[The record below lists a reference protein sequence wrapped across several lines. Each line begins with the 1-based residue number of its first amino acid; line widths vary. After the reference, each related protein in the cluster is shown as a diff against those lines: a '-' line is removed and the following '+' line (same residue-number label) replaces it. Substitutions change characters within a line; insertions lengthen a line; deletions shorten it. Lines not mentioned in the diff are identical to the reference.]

1 MAANSSIVLTQL
13 DFDSYKDSL
22 KTFLKSQDRFKDYD
36 FDGSNLSVLL
46 DVLSY
51 NTYQNAFY
59 LNMVSNEM
67 FLDSA
72 KLRDSVISHAK
83 ELNYLPRSFRSSSA
97 VIQLVITSTDA
108 AKRSIVIPKGTSFT
122 SRVDDF
128 TYNFST
134 TENYVITNRTPSG
147 SSFVYESEPIR
158 VYEGS
163 YLSDTYTINYANPLV
178 YKISNKRVDLESVL
192 VTVFE
197 DNGTTIQT
205 YKRATSLFGHDENAK
220 VFFLQPGIG
229 DTYEIVFGD
238 GVVGR
243 KPKNNS
249 ACIIEYRSCNG
260 ELPNGAFKFINTARI
275 DNEANIVI
283 ETITASADGAV
294 AEDLSSIKYNAPRAF
309 TTQERAVTSEDY
321 ENLLKANFPEINAV
335 VAYGGEDASPPQ
347 YGRIFLSIDLD
358 EVDGLPK
365 IKEAEYKRFLRSRSS
380 VAIEPLFVS
389 PDYTY
394 LYVNTN
400 IKYNINLTGLNPE
413 DIRTY
418 VIDSILNHASTNL
431 NNFGRT
437 LRYSRFIRDI
447 DTAEASII
455 SNETKI
461 ELVKY
466 LTPVLS
472 TTVTGSVTTTS
483 GSLVPSTSTTSS
495 SSNPIERLTS
505 VLSVKF
511 NAAVGSLSRLTSGS
525 LVSLATSGV
534 VSSGQNVTID
544 FKNALQNDIPGKGS
558 EYLTGD
564 IHVVSSST
572 FTYNGLS
579 NCRLEDDG
587 DGVMRIVNTAGT
599 NNRTI
604 LDIGTVD
611 YDTGIIRINNFNIT
625 NYTGTSLKIY
635 AKPRTLDITSTQN
648 VILNILE
655 NDVDVSIEQIR
666 E

>member
-1 MAANSSIVLTQL
+1 MANSSIVLTQL

-22 KTFLKSQDRFKDYD
+22 KTFLRSQDRFKDYD

-97 VIQLVITSTDA
+97 VIQLVITSTNA
-108 AKRSIVIPKGTSFT
+108 EKRSIVIPKGTSFT

-147 SSFVYESEPIR
+147 SNFVYESEPIR
-158 VYEGS
+158 IYEGN
-163 YLSDTYTINYANPLV
+163 YLSDTYTVNYDRPLV
-178 YKISNKRVDLESVL
+178 YKISNKRVDIESL
-192 VTVFE
+192 SVTVFE
-197 DNGTTIQT
+197 DNGTTVQT
-205 YKRATSLFGHDENAK
+205 YKRATSLFGHDGNSK

-229 DTYEIVFGD
+229 DTYEVVFGD

-249 ACIIEYRSCNG
+249 ACIIEYRTCNG

-275 DNEANIVI
+275 DNEPNIVI
-283 ETITASADGAV
+283 ETITAASDGAV
-294 AEDLSSIKYNAPRAF
+294 AEDLNSIKYNAPRAF

-335 VAYGGEDASPPQ
+335 VAYGGEDATPPQ
-347 YGRIFLSIDLD
+347 FGRIFLSIDLD

-413 DIRTY
+413 DIRTF

-447 DTAEASII
+447 DSAEASII

-461 ELVKY
+461 ELIKY

-472 TTVTGSVTTTS
+472 TTVTGSATT
-483 GSLVPSTSTTSS
+483 
-495 SSNPIERLTS
+495 
-505 VLSVKF
+505 
-511 NAAVGSLSRLTSGS
+511 TSGS

-587 DGVMRIVNTAGT
+587 DGVMRIVNTSGT

-604 LDIGTVD
+604 LNIGTVD

-635 AKPRTLDITSTQN
+635 AKPRTLDITSVQN

-655 NDVDVSIEQIR
+655 NDVDVTIEQIR

>member
-229 DTYEIVFGD
+229 DTYEVVFGD

-260 ELPNGAFKFINTARI
+260 ELPNGAFRFINTARI
-275 DNEANIVI
+275 DNETNVVI

-413 DIRTY
+413 DIRTL
-418 VIDSILNHASTNL
+418 VIDSILNHASINL

-437 LRYSRFIRDI
+437 LRYSKFIRDV
-447 DTAEASII
+447 DSAETSII

-472 TTVTGSVTTTS
+472 TTVTSNATT
-483 GSLVPSTSTTSS
+483 
-495 SSNPIERLTS
+495 
-505 VLSVKF
+505 
-511 NAAVGSLSRLTSGS
+511 TSGS

-572 FTYNGLS
+572 FTYNGLP

-587 DGVMRIVNTAGT
+587 DGIMRIVNTSGT

-604 LDIGTVD
+604 LSVGTVD

>member
-97 VIQLVITSTDA
+97 VIQLVITSTDT

-134 TENYVITNRTPSG
+134 TENYVITKRTPSG
-147 SSFVYESEPIR
+147 SNLIYESEPIR

-229 DTYEIVFGD
+229 DTYEVVFGD

-335 VAYGGEDASPPQ
+335 VAYGGEDATPPQ

-365 IKEAEYKRFLRSRSS
+365 IKEAEYKKFLRSRSS

-418 VIDSILNHASTNL
+418 VIDSILNHASINL

-437 LRYSRFIRDI
+437 LRYSKFIRDV
-447 DTAEASII
+447 DSAETSII

-472 TTVTGSVTTTS
+472 TTVTGSATT
-483 GSLVPSTSTTSS
+483 
-495 SSNPIERLTS
+495 
-505 VLSVKF
+505 
-511 NAAVGSLSRLTSGS
+511 TSGS

-655 NDVDVSIEQIR
+655 NDVDVTIEQIR

>member
-22 KTFLKSQDRFKDYD
+22 KTFLRSQDRFKDYD

-59 LNMVSNEM
+59 LNMISNEM

-97 VIQLVITSTDA
+97 VIQLIITSTDT

-147 SSFVYESEPIR
+147 SSLVYESEPIR
-158 VYEGS
+158 VYEGN
-163 YLSDTYTINYANPLV
+163 YLSDTYTVNYDRPLI
-178 YKISNKRVDLESVL
+178 YKISNKRVDLESLL

-197 DNGTTIQT
+197 DNGTTVQT
-205 YKRATSLFGHDENAK
+205 YKRATSLFGHDENSK

-229 DTYEIVFGD
+229 DTYEVVFGD

-249 ACIIEYRSCNG
+249 ACIIEYRTCNG

-275 DNEANIVI
+275 DNETNVVI
-283 ETITASADGAV
+283 ETITSAADGAV
-294 AEDLSSIKYNAPRAF
+294 AEDLNSIKYNAPRAF

-335 VAYGGEDASPPQ
+335 VAYGGEDATPPQ

-365 IKEAEYKRFLRSRSS
+365 IKEAEYKKFLRSRSS

-413 DIRTY
+413 DIRTL

-437 LRYSRFIRDI
+437 LRYSRFIRDV
-447 DTAEASII
+447 DAAEASII

-472 TTVTGSVTTTS
+472 TTVTGSATT
-483 GSLVPSTSTTSS
+483 
-495 SSNPIERLTS
+495 
-505 VLSVKF
+505 
-511 NAAVGSLSRLTSGS
+511 TSGS

-587 DGVMRIVNTAGT
+587 DGAMRIVNTSGT

-604 LDIGTVD
+604 LKIGTVD

-625 NYTGTSLKIY
+625 NYAGTSLKIY

-655 NDVDVSIEQIR
+655 NDVDVAIEQIR

>member
-1 MAANSSIVLTQL
+1 MADSSIVLTQL

-147 SSFVYESEPIR
+147 SNFVYESEPIR

-163 YLSDTYTINYANPLV
+163 YLSDTYTVNYDNPLV

-197 DNGTTIQT
+197 DNGTTVQT

-229 DTYEIVFGD
+229 DTYEVVFGD

-260 ELPNGAFKFINTARI
+260 ELPNGAFRFINTARI
-275 DNEANIVI
+275 DNETNVVI

-335 VAYGGEDASPPQ
+335 VAYGGEDATPPQ

-380 VAIEPLFVS
+380 VAIEPIFVS

-437 LRYSRFIRDI
+437 LRYSKFVRDV

-472 TTVTGSVTTTS
+472 TTVTGSATT
-483 GSLVPSTSTTSS
+483 
-495 SSNPIERLTS
+495 
-505 VLSVKF
+505 
-511 NAAVGSLSRLTSGS
+511 TSGS

-564 IHVVSSST
+564 IHVISSST
-572 FTYNGLS
+572 FTYNGLP

-587 DGVMRIVNTAGT
+587 DGIMRIVNTSGT

-604 LDIGTVD
+604 LSVGTVD

>member
-1 MAANSSIVLTQL
+1 MANSSIVLTQL

-59 LNMVSNEM
+59 LNMISNEM

-97 VIQLVITSTDA
+97 VIKLVITSSDA

-147 SSFVYESEPIR
+147 SNFVYESEAIR
-158 VYEGS
+158 VYEGN
-163 YLSDTYTINYANPLV
+163 YLSDTYTVNYDRPLN
-178 YKISNKRVDLESVL
+178 YKISNKRVDLESLL

-197 DNGTTIQT
+197 DNGTTVQT
-205 YKRATSLFGHDENAK
+205 YKRATSLFGHDGNSK

-229 DTYEIVFGD
+229 DAYEVVFGD

-249 ACIIEYRSCNG
+249 VCIIEYRTCNG

-275 DNEANIVI
+275 DNEPNVVI
-283 ETITASADGAV
+283 ETITAATDGAV
-294 AEDLSSIKYNAPRAF
+294 AEDLNSIKYNAPRAF

-335 VAYGGEDASPPQ
+335 VAYGGEDANPPQ

-413 DIRTY
+413 DIRTN
-418 VIDSILNHASTNL
+418 VIDSILNHASVNL

-447 DTAEASII
+447 DAAETSII
-455 SNETKI
+455 SNETEV

-472 TTVTGSVTTTS
+472 TTVTSTPTS
-483 GSLVPSTSTTSS
+483 
-495 SSNPIERLTS
+495 
-505 VLSVKF
+505 
-511 NAAVGSLSRLTSGS
+511 TSGS

-544 FKNALQNDIPGKGS
+544 FKNALRNDVPGKGA
-558 EYLTGD
+558 EHLIGD
-564 IHVVSSST
+564 IHIVSSST
-572 FTYNGLS
+572 FTYNGLA
-579 NCRLEDDG
+579 NCRLEDNG
-587 DGVMRIVNTAGT
+587 DGIMRIINTSGT
-599 NNRTI
+599 QHRTI

-611 YDTGIIRINNFNIT
+611 YDTGIIRIDNFNIT
-625 NYTGTSLKIY
+625 NYTGTSLKVY
-635 AKPRTLDITSTQN
+635 AKPRNLDITSSQN

-655 NDVDVSIEQIR
+655 NDVDVTIEQIR

>member
-22 KTFLKSQDRFKDYD
+22 KTFLRSQDRFKDYD

-59 LNMVSNEM
+59 LNMISNEM

-97 VIQLVITSTDA
+97 VIQLIITSTDT

-134 TENYVITNRTPSG
+134 TENYVITKRTPSG
-147 SSFVYESEPIR
+147 SSLVYESEPIR
-158 VYEGS
+158 VYEGN
-163 YLSDTYTINYANPLV
+163 YLSDTYTVNYDRPLI
-178 YKISNKRVDLESVL
+178 YKISNKRVDLESLL

-197 DNGTTIQT
+197 DNGTTVQT
-205 YKRATSLFGHDENAK
+205 YKRATSLFGHDGNSK

-229 DTYEIVFGD
+229 DTYEVVFGD

-249 ACIIEYRSCNG
+249 ACIIEYRTCNG

-275 DNEANIVI
+275 DNETNIVI
-283 ETITASADGAV
+283 ETITAAADGAV
-294 AEDLSSIKYNAPRAF
+294 AEDLNSIKYNAPRAF

-335 VAYGGEDASPPQ
+335 VAYGGEDATPPQ

-365 IKEAEYKRFLRSRSS
+365 IKEAEYKKFLRSRSS

-394 LYVNTN
+394 LYVNAN

-413 DIRTY
+413 DIRTL

-437 LRYSRFIRDI
+437 LRYSRFIRDV
-447 DTAEASII
+447 DAAEASII

-472 TTVTGSVTTTS
+472 TTVTGSATT
-483 GSLVPSTSTTSS
+483 
-495 SSNPIERLTS
+495 
-505 VLSVKF
+505 
-511 NAAVGSLSRLTSGS
+511 TSGS

-544 FKNALQNDIPGKGS
+544 FKNPLQNDIPGKGS

-587 DGVMRIVNTAGT
+587 DGAMRIVNTSGT

-604 LDIGTVD
+604 LKIGTVD

-625 NYTGTSLKIY
+625 NYAGTSLKIY

-655 NDVDVSIEQIR
+655 NDVDVAIEQIR

>member
-59 LNMVSNEM
+59 LNMISNEM

-72 KLRDSVISHAK
+72 KLRDSVVSHAK

-97 VIQLVITSTDA
+97 VIQLVITSSDA
-108 AKRSIVIPKGTSFT
+108 SKRSIVIPKGTSFT

-147 SSFVYESEPIR
+147 SNFVYESEAIR
-158 VYEGS
+158 IYEGN
-163 YLSDTYTINYANPLV
+163 YLSDTYTVNYDRPLV
-178 YKISNKRVDLESVL
+178 YKISNKRVDLESLL

-197 DNGTTIQT
+197 DNGTTVQT
-205 YKRATSLFGHDENAK
+205 YKRATSLFGHDGNSK
-220 VFFLQPGIG
+220 VFFLQPGLG
-229 DTYEIVFGD
+229 DAYEVVFGD

-249 ACIIEYRSCNG
+249 AVIIEYRVCTG

-275 DNEANIVI
+275 DNEPNVVI
-283 ETITASADGAV
+283 ETITAAADGAV
-294 AEDLSSIKYNAPRAF
+294 AEDLNSIKYNAPRAF

-335 VAYGGEDASPPQ
+335 VAYGGEDANPPQ
-347 YGRIFLSIDLD
+347 FGRIFLSIDLD

-365 IKEAEYKRFLRSRSS
+365 IKEAEYKKFLRSRSS

-413 DIRTY
+413 DIRTN
-418 VIDSILNHASTNL
+418 VIDSILNHASVNL

-437 LRYSRFIRDI
+437 LRYSRFIRDV
-447 DTAEASII
+447 DAAETSII
-455 SNETKI
+455 SNETQV

-472 TTVTGSVTTTS
+472 TTVTSTPTS
-483 GSLVPSTSTTSS
+483 
-495 SSNPIERLTS
+495 
-505 VLSVKF
+505 
-511 NAAVGSLSRLTSGS
+511 TSGS

-544 FKNALQNDIPGKGS
+544 FKNPLRNDVPGKGA
-558 EYLTGD
+558 EHLIGD

-572 FTYNGLS
+572 FTYNGLP
-579 NCRLEDDG
+579 NCRLEDNG
-587 DGVMRIVNTAGT
+587 DGIMRIINTSGT
-599 NNRTI
+599 QHRTI

-611 YDTGIIRINNFNIT
+611 YDTGIVRINNFNIT

-635 AKPRTLDITSTQN
+635 AKPRTLDITSSQN

-655 NDVDVSIEQIR
+655 NDVDVTIEQIR

>member
-46 DVLSY
+46 DLLAY

-72 KLRDSVISHAK
+72 KLRDSVVSHAK

-97 VIQLVITSTDA
+97 TIQLTITSSDA
-108 AKRSIVIPKGTSFT
+108 AKRSIVVPKGTTFT
-122 SRVDDF
+122 ARVDDF

-134 TENYVITNRTPSG
+134 TENIVITNRSPSG
-147 SSFVYESEPIR
+147 SNFVYTSDNIR
-158 VYEGS
+158 IYEGN
-163 YLSDTYTINYANPLV
+163 YLSDTYNVNYNNPLV
-178 YKISNKRVDLESVL
+178 YKISNKRVDLESLL

-197 DNGTTIQT
+197 DNGTTTHT
-205 YKRATSLFGHDENAK
+205 YTRATSLFGYDLNSK

-229 DTYEIVFGD
+229 DTYEVVFGD

-249 ACIIEYRSCNG
+249 VVVIEYRVCNG
-260 ELPNGAFKFINTARI
+260 EIPNGAFKFINTARI
-275 DNEANIVI
+275 DDEANVVV
-283 ETITASADGAV
+283 ETITAAADGAV
-294 AEDLSSIKYNAPRAF
+294 AEDMNSIKYNAPRAF

-335 VAYGGEDASPPQ
+335 VAYGGEDANPPQ
-347 YGRIFLSIDLD
+347 YGKIFLSIDLQD
-358 EVDGLPK
+358 VDGLPK
-365 IKEAEYKRFLRSRSS
+365 IKENEYKRFLRSRSS

-394 LYVNTN
+394 LYVKTN
-400 IKYNINLTGLNPE
+400 IKYNINRTGLNPE

-418 VIDSILNHASTNL
+418 VIDAILGYASTNL
-431 NNFGRT
+431 NNFART
-437 LRYSRFIRDI
+437 LRYSRFIKDI
-447 DTAEASII
+447 DAAENSII
-455 SNETKI
+455 SNETEI

-466 LTPVLS
+466 LTPTLS
-472 TTVTGSVTTTS
+472 TTVTG
-483 GSLVPSTSTTSS
+483 TSS
-495 SSNPIERLTS
+495 E
-505 VLSVKF
+505 
-511 NAAVGSLSRLTSGS
+511 TSGS
-525 LVSLATSGV
+525 LVSL
-534 VSSGQNVTID
+534 VSSGAVTSGQNITID
-544 FKNALQNDIPGKGS
+544 FKNPLRNDVPGKAA
-558 EYLTGD
+558 EHIIGD
-564 IHVVSSST
+564 IHVVSSSS
-572 FTYNGLS
+572 FTYNGLA

-587 DGVMRIVNTAGT
+587 DGVMRIVNTQGT
-599 NNRTI
+599 QHRTI
-604 LDIGTVD
+604 LNVGTVD
-611 YDTGIIRINNFNIT
+611 YDTGVVRISNFNIT
-625 NYTGTSLKIY
+625 NYVGTSLKIY
-635 AKPRTLDITSTQN
+635 AKPRTLDITSSQN

-655 NDVDVSIEQIR
+655 NDVDVTIEQIR

>member
-1 MAANSSIVLTQL
+1 MANSSIVLTQL

-59 LNMVSNEM
+59 LNMISNEM

-97 VIQLVITSTDA
+97 VIKLVITSADA

-147 SSFVYESEPIR
+147 SNFVYESEAIR
-158 VYEGS
+158 VYEGN
-163 YLSDTYTINYANPLV
+163 YLSDTYTVNYDRPLN
-178 YKISNKRVDLESVL
+178 YKISNKRVDLESLL

-197 DNGTTIQT
+197 DNGTTVQT
-205 YKRATSLFGHDENAK
+205 YKRATSLFGHDGNSK

-229 DTYEIVFGD
+229 DTYEVVFGD

-249 ACIIEYRSCNG
+249 VCIIEYRTCNG

-275 DNEANIVI
+275 DNEPNVVI
-283 ETITASADGAV
+283 ETITAATDGAV
-294 AEDLSSIKYNAPRAF
+294 AEDLTSIKYNAPRAF

-347 YGRIFLSIDLD
+347 YGRIFLSIDLQ

-394 LYVNTN
+394 VYVNTN

-413 DIRTY
+413 DIRTN

-447 DTAEASII
+447 DAAETSII
-455 SNETKI
+455 SNETEV

-472 TTVTGSVTTTS
+472 TTVTSTPTS
-483 GSLVPSTSTTSS
+483 
-495 SSNPIERLTS
+495 
-505 VLSVKF
+505 
-511 NAAVGSLSRLTSGS
+511 TSGS

-544 FKNALQNDIPGKGS
+544 FKNPLRNDVPGKS
-558 EYLTGD
+558 AEHLIGD
-564 IHVVSSST
+564 IHIVSSST
-572 FTYNGLS
+572 FTYNGLP
-579 NCRLEDDG
+579 NCRLEDNG
-587 DGVMRIVNTAGT
+587 DGIMRIINTSGT
-599 NNRTI
+599 QHRTI

-625 NYTGTSLKIY
+625 NYTGTSLKVY
-635 AKPRTLDITSTQN
+635 AKPRNLDITSSQN

-655 NDVDVSIEQIR
+655 NDVDVTIEQIR

>member
-1 MAANSSIVLTQL
+1 
-13 DFDSYKDSL
+13 
-22 KTFLKSQDRFKDYD
+22 
-36 FDGSNLSVLL
+36 
-46 DVLSY
+46 
-51 NTYQNAFY
+51 
-59 LNMVSNEM
+59 
-67 FLDSA
+67 
-72 KLRDSVISHAK
+72 
-83 ELNYLPRSFRSSSA
+83 
-97 VIQLVITSTDA
+97 
-108 AKRSIVIPKGTSFT
+108 
-122 SRVDDF
+122 
-128 TYNFST
+128 
-134 TENYVITNRTPSG
+134 
-147 SSFVYESEPIR
+147 
-158 VYEGS
+158 
-163 YLSDTYTINYANPLV
+163 
-178 YKISNKRVDLESVL
+178 VDLESLL

-197 DNGTTIQT
+197 DNGTTVQT
-205 YKRATSLFGHDENAK
+205 YKRATSLFGHDGNSK

-229 DTYEIVFGD
+229 DAYEVVFGD

-249 ACIIEYRSCNG
+249 VCIIEYRTCNG

-275 DNEANIVI
+275 DNEPNVVI
-283 ETITASADGAV
+283 ETITAATDGAV
-294 AEDLSSIKYNAPRAF
+294 AEDLNSIKYNAPRAF

-335 VAYGGEDASPPQ
+335 VAYGGEDANPPQ

-413 DIRTY
+413 DIRTN
-418 VIDSILNHASTNL
+418 VIDSILNHASVNL

-437 LRYSRFIRDI
+437 LRYSRFIRDV
-447 DTAEASII
+447 DAAETSII
-455 SNETKI
+455 SNETQV

-472 TTVTGSVTTTS
+472 TTVTSTPTS
-483 GSLVPSTSTTSS
+483 
-495 SSNPIERLTS
+495 
-505 VLSVKF
+505 
-511 NAAVGSLSRLTSGS
+511 TSGS

-544 FKNALQNDIPGKGS
+544 FKNPLRNDVPGKGA
-558 EYLTGD
+558 EHLIGD
-564 IHVVSSST
+564 IHIVSSST
-572 FTYNGLS
+572 FTYNGLA
-579 NCRLEDDG
+579 NCRLEDNG
-587 DGVMRIVNTAGT
+587 DGIMRIINTSGT
-599 NNRTI
+599 QHRTI

-611 YDTGIIRINNFNIT
+611 YDTGIIRIDNFNIT
-625 NYTGTSLKIY
+625 NYTGTSLKVY
-635 AKPRTLDITSTQN
+635 AKPRNLDITSSQN

-655 NDVDVSIEQIR
+655 NDVDVTIEQIR

>member
-59 LNMVSNEM
+59 LNMISNEM

-72 KLRDSVISHAK
+72 KLRDSVVSHAK

-97 VIQLVITSTDA
+97 VIQLVITSSDA
-108 AKRSIVIPKGTSFT
+108 SKRSIVIPKGTSFT

-147 SSFVYESEPIR
+147 SNFVYESEAIR
-158 VYEGS
+158 IYEGN
-163 YLSDTYTINYANPLV
+163 YLSDTYTVNYDRPLV
-178 YKISNKRVDLESVL
+178 YKISNKRADLESLL

-197 DNGTTIQT
+197 DNGTTVQT
-205 YKRATSLFGHDENAK
+205 YKRATSLFGHDGNSK
-220 VFFLQPGIG
+220 VFFLQPGLG
-229 DTYEIVFGD
+229 DAYEVVFGD

-249 ACIIEYRSCNG
+249 AVIIEYRVCTG

-275 DNEANIVI
+275 DNEPNIVI
-283 ETITASADGAV
+283 ETITAAADGAV
-294 AEDLSSIKYNAPRAF
+294 AEDLNSIKYNAPRAF

-335 VAYGGEDASPPQ
+335 VAYGGEDANPPQ
-347 YGRIFLSIDLD
+347 FGRIFLSIDLD

-365 IKEAEYKRFLRSRSS
+365 IKEAEYKKFLRSRSS

-413 DIRTY
+413 DIRTN
-418 VIDSILNHASTNL
+418 VIDSILNHASVNL

-437 LRYSRFIRDI
+437 LRYSRFIRDV
-447 DTAEASII
+447 DAAENSII
-455 SNETKI
+455 SNETQV

-472 TTVTGSVTTTS
+472 TTVTSTPTS
-483 GSLVPSTSTTSS
+483 
-495 SSNPIERLTS
+495 
-505 VLSVKF
+505 
-511 NAAVGSLSRLTSGS
+511 TSGS

-544 FKNALQNDIPGKGS
+544 FKNPLRNDVPGKGA
-558 EYLTGD
+558 EHLIGD

-572 FTYNGLS
+572 FTYNGLP
-579 NCRLEDDG
+579 NCRLEDNG
-587 DGVMRIVNTAGT
+587 DGIMRIINTSGT
-599 NNRTI
+599 QHRTI

-611 YDTGIIRINNFNIT
+611 YDTGIVRINNFNIT

-635 AKPRTLDITSTQN
+635 AKPRTLDITSSQN

-655 NDVDVSIEQIR
+655 NDVDVTIEQIR

>member
-1 MAANSSIVLTQL
+1 MANSSIVLTQL

-22 KTFLKSQDRFKDYD
+22 KTFLRSQDRFKDYD

-108 AKRSIVIPKGTSFT
+108 EKRSIVIPKGTSFT

-147 SSFVYESEPIR
+147 SNFVYESEPIR
-158 VYEGS
+158 IYEGN
-163 YLSDTYTINYANPLV
+163 YLSDTYTVNYDRPLV
-178 YKISNKRVDLESVL
+178 YKISNKRVDIESL
-192 VTVFE
+192 SVTVFE
-197 DNGTTIQT
+197 DNGTTVQT
-205 YKRATSLFGHDENAK
+205 YKRATSLFGHDGNSK

-229 DTYEIVFGD
+229 DTYEVVFGD

-249 ACIIEYRSCNG
+249 ACIIEYRTCNG

-275 DNEANIVI
+275 DNEPNVVI
-283 ETITASADGAV
+283 ETITAASDGAV
-294 AEDLSSIKYNAPRAF
+294 AEDLNSIKYNAPRAF

-335 VAYGGEDASPPQ
+335 VAYGGEDATPPQ
-347 YGRIFLSIDLD
+347 FGRIFLSIDLD

-413 DIRTY
+413 DIRTF

-447 DTAEASII
+447 DSAEASII

-461 ELVKY
+461 ELIKY

-472 TTVTGSVTTTS
+472 TTVTGSATT
-483 GSLVPSTSTTSS
+483 
-495 SSNPIERLTS
+495 
-505 VLSVKF
+505 
-511 NAAVGSLSRLTSGS
+511 TSGS

-587 DGVMRIVNTAGT
+587 DGVMRIVNTSGT

-604 LDIGTVD
+604 LNIGTVD

-635 AKPRTLDITSTQN
+635 AKPRTLDITSVQN

-655 NDVDVSIEQIR
+655 NDVDVTIEQIR

>member
-1 MAANSSIVLTQL
+1 MI
-13 DFDSYKDSL
+13 
-22 KTFLKSQDRFKDYD
+22 
-36 FDGSNLSVLL
+36 
-46 DVLSY
+46 
-51 NTYQNAFY
+51 
-59 LNMVSNEM
+59 SNEM

-97 VIQLVITSTDA
+97 VIKLVITSADTS
-108 AKRSIVIPKGTSFT
+108 KRSIVIPKGTSFT

-134 TENYVITNRTPSG
+134 TENYVITNRTLVG
-147 SSFVYESEPIR
+147 SNIVYESEAIR
-158 VYEGS
+158 VFEGN
-163 YLSDTYTINYANPLV
+163 YLSDTYTVNYDRPLI
-178 YKISNKRVDLESVL
+178 YKISNKRVDLESLL

-197 DNGTTIQT
+197 DNGTTVQT
-205 YKRATSLFGHDENAK
+205 YKRATSLFGHDENSK

-229 DTYEIVFGD
+229 DAYEVVFGD

-249 ACIIEYRSCNG
+249 ACIIEYRTCNG

-275 DNEANIVI
+275 DNEPNVVI
-283 ETITASADGAV
+283 ETITAATDGAV
-294 AEDLSSIKYNAPRAF
+294 AEDLTSIKFNAPRAF

-347 YGRIFLSIDLD
+347 FGRIFLSIDLQ

-365 IKEAEYKRFLRSRSS
+365 IKEAEYRRFLKSRSS

-413 DIRTY
+413 DIRTN
-418 VIDSILNHASTNL
+418 VIDSILNHASANL

-447 DTAEASII
+447 DAAETSII
-455 SNETKI
+455 SNETQV

-472 TTVTGSVTTTS
+472 TTVTSTPTS
-483 GSLVPSTSTTSS
+483 
-495 SSNPIERLTS
+495 
-505 VLSVKF
+505 
-511 NAAVGSLSRLTSGS
+511 TSGS
-525 LVSLATSGV
+525 LVSIATSGV

-544 FKNALQNDIPGKGS
+544 FKNPLKNDVPGKGT
-558 EYLTGD
+558 EHLLGD

-572 FTYNGLS
+572 FTYNGIS

-587 DGVMRIVNTAGT
+587 DGVMRIVAVSGT
-599 NNRTI
+599 QHRTI
-604 LDIGTVD
+604 LNIGTVD
-611 YDTGIIRINNFNIT
+611 YDSGIIRINNFNIT
-625 NYTGTSLKIY
+625 NYAGTSLKIY
-635 AKPRTLDITSTQN
+635 AKPRTLDITSSQN

-655 NDVDVSIEQIR
+655 NDVDVTIEQIR

>member
-1 MAANSSIVLTQL
+1 
-13 DFDSYKDSL
+13 
-22 KTFLKSQDRFKDYD
+22 
-36 FDGSNLSVLL
+36 
-46 DVLSY
+46 
-51 NTYQNAFY
+51 
-59 LNMVSNEM
+59 
-67 FLDSA
+67 
-72 KLRDSVISHAK
+72 VISHAK

-97 VIQLVITSTDA
+97 VIKLVITSSDS

-147 SSFVYESEPIR
+147 SNFVYESEAIR
-158 VYEGS
+158 VYEGN
-163 YLSDTYTINYANPLV
+163 YLSDTYTVNYDRPLN
-178 YKISNKRVDLESVL
+178 YKISNKRVDLESLL

-197 DNGTTIQT
+197 DNGTTVQT
-205 YKRATSLFGHDENAK
+205 YKRATSLFGHDGNSK

-229 DTYEIVFGD
+229 DAYEVVFGD

-249 ACIIEYRSCNG
+249 VCIIEYRTCNG

-275 DNEANIVI
+275 DNEPNVVI
-283 ETITASADGAV
+283 ETITAATDGAV
-294 AEDLSSIKYNAPRAF
+294 AEDLNSIKYNAPRAF

-335 VAYGGEDASPPQ
+335 VAYGGEDANPPQ

-413 DIRTY
+413 DIRTN
-418 VIDSILNHASTNL
+418 VIDSILNHASVNL

-447 DTAEASII
+447 DAAETSII
-455 SNETKI
+455 SNETEV

-472 TTVTGSVTTTS
+472 TTVTSTPTS
-483 GSLVPSTSTTSS
+483 
-495 SSNPIERLTS
+495 
-505 VLSVKF
+505 
-511 NAAVGSLSRLTSGS
+511 TSGS

-544 FKNALQNDIPGKGS
+544 FKNPLRNDVPGKGA
-558 EYLTGD
+558 EHLIGD

-572 FTYNGLS
+572 FTYNGLA
-579 NCRLEDDG
+579 NCRLEDNG
-587 DGVMRIVNTAGT
+587 DGIMRIINTSGT
-599 NNRTI
+599 QHRTI

-611 YDTGIIRINNFNIT
+611 YDTGIIRIDNFNIT
-625 NYTGTSLKIY
+625 NYTGTSLKVY
-635 AKPRTLDITSTQN
+635 AKPRNLDITSSQN

-655 NDVDVSIEQIR
+655 NDVDVTIEQIR

>member
-1 MAANSSIVLTQL
+1 MANSSIVLTQL

-22 KTFLKSQDRFKDYD
+22 KTFLRSQDRFKDYD

-59 LNMVSNEM
+59 LNMISNEM

-97 VIQLVITSTDA
+97 VIQLVITSTDT
-108 AKRSIVIPKGTSFT
+108 AKRSIVVPKGTSFT

-147 SSFVYESEPIR
+147 SSLVYESEPIR
-158 VYEGS
+158 VFEGS
-163 YLSDTYTINYANPLV
+163 YLSDTYTVNYDRPLI
-178 YKISNKRVDLESVL
+178 YKISNKRVDLESLL

-197 DNGTTIQT
+197 DNGTTVQT
-205 YKRATSLFGHDENAK
+205 YKRATSLFGHDGNSK

-229 DTYEIVFGD
+229 DTYEVVFGD

-249 ACIIEYRSCNG
+249 ACIIEYRTCNG

-275 DNEANIVI
+275 DNEPNVII
-283 ETITASADGAV
+283 ETITAAADGAV
-294 AEDLSSIKYNAPRAF
+294 AEDLNSIKYNAPRAF

-335 VAYGGEDASPPQ
+335 VAYGGEDATPPQ

-365 IKEAEYKRFLRSRSS
+365 IKEAEYKKFLRTRSS

-413 DIRTY
+413 DIRTL

-437 LRYSRFIRDI
+437 LRYSRFIRDV
-447 DTAEASII
+447 DAAEASII

-472 TTVTGSVTTTS
+472 TTVTGSATT
-483 GSLVPSTSTTSS
+483 
-495 SSNPIERLTS
+495 
-505 VLSVKF
+505 
-511 NAAVGSLSRLTSGS
+511 TSGS

-587 DGVMRIVNTAGT
+587 DGAMRIVNTSGT

-604 LDIGTVD
+604 LKIGTVN
-611 YDTGIIRINNFNIT
+611 YDTGIIQIDNFNIT

-635 AKPRTLDITSTQN
+635 AKPRTLDITSSQN